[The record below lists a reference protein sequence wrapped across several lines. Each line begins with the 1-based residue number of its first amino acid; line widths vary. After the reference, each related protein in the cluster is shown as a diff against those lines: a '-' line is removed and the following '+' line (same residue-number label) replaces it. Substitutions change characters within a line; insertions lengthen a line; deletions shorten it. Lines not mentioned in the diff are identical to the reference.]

1 MFLYRSVYEYGEA
14 EYIIE
19 KSRFIAHVS
28 PAETPEEA
36 RLFISGIK
44 EKYKDATHNVP
55 AFVCGAGSE
64 HQWAS
69 DDGEPQGTS
78 GMPVL
83 KLITAEGLTNVAI
96 VITRYFGG
104 IKLGTGGLARAY
116 THAAKLGIEAAG
128 ICDVKESIRI
138 RYSFDYTYLSKI
150 TSYAA
155 DRGYSLE
162 DIEYTDSVSAVISC
176 PKEDAD
182 RLRSAVSDITSGKAV
197 LQSES
202 VTLGRYPASEKEFK
216 KEQNSI

>member
-1 MFLYRSVYEYGEA
+1 MVLYRSVYEYGEA
-14 EYIIE
+14 EYLIE

-36 RLFISGIK
+36 RAFIAEMK
-44 EKYKDATHNVP
+44 ERYKDATHNVP
-55 AFVCGAGSE
+55 AFICGPGSE

-83 KLITAEGLTNVAI
+83 KLISAEGLTNVAI

-128 ICDVKESIRI
+128 VCDVKESSLLK
-138 RYSFDYTYLSKI
+138 YSFDYTFLSRI
-150 TSYAA
+150 TNYAA
-155 DRGYSLE
+155 DRGYDLT
-162 DIEYTDSVSAVISC
+162 DIEYTDTVSAVITC
-176 PKEDAD
+176 PKEDTES
-182 RLRSAVSDITSGKAV
+182 LKSAVSDITSGKAV

-202 VTLGRYPASEKEFK
+202 VRLGRYFAL
-216 KEQNSI
+216 

>member
-36 RLFISGIK
+36 RLFIAGIK

-83 KLITAEGLTNVAI
+83 KLLTAEGLTNVAI

-116 THAAKLGIEAAG
+116 THAAKLGIESAG
-128 ICDVKESIRI
+128 ICEVRESSLLK
-138 RYSFDYTYLSKI
+138 YSFDYTYLGKI
-150 TSYAA
+150 QNLASET
-155 DRGYSLE
+155 GYE
-162 DIEYTDSVSAVISC
+162 IGDIEYTDSVTAVLSC
-176 PKEDAD
+176 PKEESDK
-182 RLRSAVSDITSGKAV
+182 LRSAVSDLTSGRAV
-197 LQSES
+197 LLSES
-202 VTLGRYPASEKEFK
+202 SIPGRYKTK
-216 KEQNSI
+216 

>member
-1 MFLYRSVYEYGEA
+1 MQIYRSVYSCGEA
-14 EYIIE
+14 EYTVE
-19 KSRFIAHVS
+19 RSRFIAHVS

-36 RLFISGIK
+36 RAFIAGIK

-83 KLITAEGLTNVAI
+83 RLLTGEGLTNVVI

-116 THAAKLGIEAAG
+116 THAASLGIESAG
-128 ICDVKESIRI
+128 ICEVRESALLS
-138 RYSFDYTYLSKI
+138 YSFDYQYLSKLQ
-150 TSYAA
+150 SMA
-155 DRGYSLE
+155 E
-162 DIEYTDSVSAVISC
+162 DGRFEMDGLEYTDTVSAVIKC
-176 PKEDAD
+176 PSENREAVK
-182 RLRSAVSDITSGKAV
+182 SAVSDLTSGRAV
-197 LQSES
+197 LTSETS
-202 VTLGRYPASEKEFK
+202 APCRYLLQK
-216 KEQNSI
+216 ID

>member
-1 MFLYRSVYEYGEA
+1 MFLYKSVLDIGEA
-14 EYIIE
+14 EYVIE

-36 RLFISGIK
+36 RLFIAGIK

-83 KLITAEGLTNVAI
+83 KLITAGELTNVAI

-128 ICDVKESIRI
+128 ICDVKESSVL
-138 RYSFDYTYLSKI
+138 RYSFDYTHLSKI
-150 TSYAA
+150 TNYAA
-155 DRGYSLE
+155 DRGFDLG
-162 DIEYTDSVSAVISC
+162 DIEYTDTVSAVISC
-176 PKEDAD
+176 PKEDTE
-182 RLRSAVSDITSGKAV
+182 RLKSAVSDMTSGRAV
-197 LQSES
+197 LLSES
-202 VTLGRYPASEKEFK
+202 VTLGRYVSPEKE
-216 KEQNSI
+216 S

>member
-14 EYIIE
+14 EYVIE

-36 RLFISGIK
+36 RLFIAGIK

-83 KLITAEGLTNVAI
+83 KLISAEGLTNTAM

-128 ICDVKESIRI
+128 ICEVKESALL

-150 TSYAA
+150 GNYASE
-155 DRGYSLE
+155 RGFGLSDTEYS
-162 DIEYTDSVSAVISC
+162 DSVKTVISC
-176 PKEDAD
+176 PAEDAE
-182 RLRSAVSDITSGKAV
+182 RLRSAVSDMTSGRAQ
-197 LQSES
+197 LLGE
-202 VTLGRYPASEKEFK
+202 TLTHGRYLVSKKESEK
-216 KEQNSI
+216 